1 MQDRSAE
8 KLEVRSS
15 CTPSALGWLVNME
28 RTVTPRTRGI
38 LETEGIVPVKFG
50 NDEKQSTIAT
60 GERDAAVEMDS
71 FFKFEISNWRKNEHA
86 LRL

>member
-1 MQDRSAE
+1 MQDCSSE
-8 KLEVRSS
+8 ELEVRSS
-15 CTPSALGWLVNME
+15 CSRSALGWLVNME
-28 RTVTPRTRGI
+28 RAVTPRTLGI
-38 LETEGIVPVKFG
+38 LEKEGMVPVKFG

-71 FFKFEISNWRKNEHA
+71 FFKFEMSNWRKNEHA